1 VSTFVPWGI
10 IRMCGPCRGGRKN
23 PVKHII
29 ALVAAVG
36 LVSPAGLADAAQ
48 DRGPEFSAVIRYTE
62 NGVPHIRANSYA
74 GVGFGDG
81 YAMAMDNVCAI
92 ADIYV
97 TLNARR
103 SRYFG
108 PDGPGNPAVGSAST
122 NLNSDLYFQQVN
134 DSRAVEGLVA
144 QPAPLGPQREVR
156 DVVRGY
162 VAGYNKYLAENR
174 ITDPACKGAPWVRP
188 IGEMDVYRE
197 IYALANIQ
205 GGGVFIDSIATTQPP
220 TTARVAPP
228 LDPAKVRE
236 ALESTKTRGSNAI
249 ALGRDAT
256 VDGHSALVGN
266 PHYPW
271 HGGNRFWQTQL
282 TVPGRMDVT
291 GGSLLGLP
299 FVQIGYNE
307 DMAWSHTVATP
318 VTFGLFQ
325 LNLVDPTTYLVDGR
339 PEAMTSRKV
348 SVQVRGD
355 DGSLSTVER
364 TLWSTRYGP
373 VIGSGL
379 NLPVDWTPT
388 TAFAVKDANVT
399 NVRSFNTWFQLGRAH
414 STSEVTE
421 VLSSTLGV
429 PWVNTIAADRAGN
442 ALYADI
448 QTVPNIPDALA
459 AKCNTDLGKE
469 TFAQFGVAVLDG
481 STTAC
486 GWTNDPDAVVPG
498 LMSPSKLPRQ
508 TRGDYVVNANDSAWL
523 ANLHAPITGYPRI
536 VGDIN
541 TERGPRTRMALSE
554 LDGKKFTRQSL
565 QDMAFSDRSFIANT
579 AVDDTVRMCR
589 TMSGV
594 ADACDALAKWDRKY
608 TTSSK
613 GALLFDRF
621 WGRTPDDEWTVPFNA
636 ADPVNTPRGLAADNP
651 LVRRAFTDA
660 VAELRAAGI
669 PLDAPL
675 GDHQYV
681 TRNGEKI
688 SIPGG
693 RGGLGVLNVTTPAQW
708 NNGYTEVVH
717 GSSYVQTVA
726 FTNSPCPDAQ
736 TILTYSQSSD
746 PTSPH
751 FADQTKLYSQGK
763 WNRGRFCERDIL
775 SSPDLKVLH
784 LHS

>member
-1 VSTFVPWGI
+1 
-10 IRMCGPCRGGRKN
+10 
-23 PVKHII
+23 VKHII
-29 ALVAAVG
+29 ALAAAVG
-36 LVSPAGLADAAQ
+36 LVAPAGLADAAQ
-48 DRGPEFSAVIRYTE
+48 DRGSDFSAVIRYTE
-62 NGVPHIRANSYA
+62 NGVPHIRANSYT

-81 YAMAMDNVCAI
+81 YAMATDNVCAI
-92 ADIYV
+92 ADMYV
-97 TLNARR
+97 TLNAQR

-108 PDGPGNPAVGSAST
+108 PDAPGNPAVGSARG

-134 DSRAVEGLVA
+134 DSRAVERLVG
-144 QPAPLGPQREVR
+144 QPAPLGPQQEVR
-156 DVVRGY
+156 DIVRGY
-162 VAGYNKYLAENR
+162 VAGYNKYLADNR

-188 IGEMDVYRE
+188 ISDIDVYRH

-205 GGGVFIDSIATTQPP
+205 GGGTFIDSIASSQPP
-220 TTARVAPP
+220 TTAAEPDRTV
-228 LDPAKVRE
+228 DVAKVGE
-236 ALESTKTRGSNAI
+236 ALAARTDMGSNAV

-256 VDGHSALVGN
+256 VGGRSALVGN

-271 HGGNRFWQTQL
+271 QGGRRFWQTQL

-299 FVQIGYNE
+299 FVQIGYNQ
-307 DMAWSHTVATP
+307 DMAWSHTVATAT
-318 VTFGLFQ
+318 TFSLFQ
-325 LNLVDPTTYLVDGR
+325 LKLVDPTTYLVDGR

-348 SVQVRGD
+348 SVQVRAA
-355 DGSLSTVER
+355 DGSLSTVDR

-373 VIGSGL
+373 VVGSGL
-379 NLPVDWTPT
+379 NLPLSWTPT
-388 TAFAVKDANVT
+388 TAFAVREANVT
-399 NVRSFNTWFQLGRAH
+399 NGRSLNTWFQLGRAR

-421 VLSSTLGV
+421 VLSATLGV

-459 AKCNTDLGKE
+459 AKCNTDLGKQ
-469 TFAQFGVAVLDG
+469 TFPQFGVAVLDG
-481 STTAC
+481 SATAC
-486 GWTNDPDAVVPG
+486 GWANDPDAVVPG
-498 LMSPSKLPRQ
+498 LMGPSKLPHE
-508 TRGDYVVNANDSAWL
+508 TRGDYVANANDSAWM

-541 TERGPRTRMALSE
+541 ETRSPRTRMYLSE
-554 LDGKKFTRQSL
+554 LDSRKFTRQSL
-565 QDMAFSDRSFIANT
+565 QDMMFSDRSFIANI
-579 AVDDTVRMCR
+579 AADETVTMCR
-589 TMSGV
+589 TIPGMT
-594 ADACDALAKWDRKY
+594 DACDALASWDKKY

-636 ADPVNTPRGLAADNP
+636 ADPVNTPRGLAVDNP
-651 LVRRAFTDA
+651 SVRKAFTDA

-675 GDHQYV
+675 GAYQYV

-693 RGGLGVLNVTTPAQW
+693 QGGLGVLSVTTPARW

-717 GSSYVQTVA
+717 GSSYVQSVA

-751 FADQTKLYSQGK
+751 FADQTKMYSQGK

-775 SSPDLKVLH
+775 SSPDLKVLF
-784 LHS
+784 LHR